1 MVAEEKS
8 IRIYDTKRTFFT
20 KIGNT
25 FSKLLN
31 PTKVGINNMLI
42 SIKRASVVKNYKN
55 MLNAK
60 ENKKEIL
67 ENKFEESFSLY
78 LESIDQLVIEIVYKK
93 VRQNNASDFE
103 KDALSRYYNII
114 HLKEEDE
121 TEYKLKKQQYL
132 LNLDYTL
139 LKNENK
145 KISEDFNNLYIYKMD
160 QSYKSLLKHYSIKLP
175 ENKAL
180 PAQKDEMY
188 SKIFD
193 ALEEYVE
200 NIVTLKNIEDEELIK
215 ECSLFETYE
224 VGKLDQVD
232 ILDKRMILLGISR
245 KLFVHSLPLIVAE
258 KCYIKL
264 LKDTRNLVVDT
275 KISRKRENAYQLLL
289 RMMEQYS
296 QKLLQ
301 VKIYWNKNDD
311 KAKYNIFASKCS
323 ELEAKKEKIGL
334 HEYDVKKQILYIR
347 EDMSYLE
354 KYQDKYYRIMRFYK
368 NRLVNLGDMKKLQ
381 DTCKTYDYKMKGQI
395 NRIKKEVINDAAC

>member
-25 FSKLLN
+25 FSKLLT

-55 MLNAK
+55 MINAK
-60 ENKKEIL
+60 ENKKDVL
-67 ENKFEESFSLY
+67 ETKFEESYSLY
-78 LESIDQLVIEIVYKK
+78 LEAVDGLVIETVYKK

-114 HLKEEDE
+114 HLKEDDE
-121 TEYKLKKQQYL
+121 TEYKYKKQQYL

-145 KISEDFNNLYIYKMD
+145 RISDDFNNLYIYKMD
-160 QSYKSLLKHYSIKLP
+160 QSYKGLLKHYSIKLP
-175 ENKAL
+175 EKKTL

-188 SKIFD
+188 NKIFD
-193 ALEEYVE
+193 TLEEYVE
-200 NIVTLKNIEDEELIK
+200 NIVALKNIEDEELIK

-232 ILDKRMILLGISR
+232 VLDKRMILLGISR

-258 KCYIKL
+258 KCYLKL
-264 LKDTRNLVVDT
+264 LKDTRNLIVDT

-289 RMMEQYS
+289 RIMEQYN

-301 VKIYWNKNDD
+301 VKIYWNNNED
-311 KAKYNIFASKCS
+311 KAKYNIFSAKCN
-323 ELEAKKEKIGL
+323 ELEAEKEKIGL
-334 HEYDVKKQILYIR
+334 HEYDVRKQILYLR
-347 EDMSYLE
+347 EDISYLE
-354 KYQDKYYRIMRFYK
+354 KYEDKYYRIMKFYK
-368 NRLVNLGDMKKLQ
+368 NRLVNLGDMRKL
-381 DTCKTYDYKMKGQI
+381 DNSCKTIDYKVKGE
-395 NRIKKEVINDAAC
+395 IKKFKKVILDETAC

>member
-78 LESIDQLVIEIVYKK
+78 LESVDQLVIEIVYKK

-145 KISEDFNNLYIYKMD
+145 KISEEFNNLYIYKMD

-175 ENKAL
+175 ESKAL

-188 SKIFD
+188 NKIFD

-232 ILDKRMILLGISR
+232 VLDKRMILLGISR

-275 KISRKRENAYQLLL
+275 KVSRKRENAYQLLL
-289 RMMEQYS
+289 RIMEQYS

-311 KAKYNIFASKCS
+311 KAKYNMFASKCS
-323 ELEAKKEKIGL
+323 ELEAKKEEIGL

-354 KYQDKYYRIMRFYK
+354 KYQDKYYRIMKFYK

-395 NRIKKEVINDAAC
+395 NKIKKEVINDAAC